1 MKFLRKVFA
10 TIVSFIVDVI
20 GGSFFSYLA
29 DITFLIKIY
38 YKKDNK
44 TKKKDWIHDDNLA
57 FNIGNVVLHRNCI
70 LSHLFK

>member
-10 TIVSFIVDVI
+10 TIASFIVDVI
-20 GGSFFSYLA
+20 GGSYLA
-29 DITFLIKIY
+29 DITFLNKIY

-44 TKKKDWIHDDNLA
+44 TKKKDCIYDDNLV

-70 LSHLFK
+70 FSHLFK